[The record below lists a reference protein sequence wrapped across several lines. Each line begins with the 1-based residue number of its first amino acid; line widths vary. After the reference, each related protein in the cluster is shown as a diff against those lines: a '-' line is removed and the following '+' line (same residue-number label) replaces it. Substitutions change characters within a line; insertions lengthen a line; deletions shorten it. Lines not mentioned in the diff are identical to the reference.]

1 MGKTRHLVKKIR
13 DTKGTFHAK
22 MGSIKDRNAM
32 DLTEAED
39 IKKRWQVYTEELYK
53 KHLHPGMSQDAGS
66 LQSSGWFQR
75 RARPATWGYSF
86 HPRGSC
92 HAWHSLPFQ
101 PGLPFSPVGP
111 SAPLLAAPE
120 KRSCWQGPHTD
131 ACLPVSLPP
140 SSWSRT
146 ITCPGPVAAAAPV
159 RGLIPRPA
167 CQQPPRSAR
176 GSLQPLPAR
185 GSRPCPQPSSPS
197 RPGSPPV

>member
-1 MGKTRHLVKKIR
+1 MQFFGKVFFNI
-13 DTKGTFHAK
+13 F
-22 MGSIKDRNAM
+22 
-32 DLTEAED
+32 
-39 IKKRWQVYTEELYK
+39 
-53 KHLHPGMSQDAGS
+53 HLHDL
-66 LQSSGWFQR
+66 LQFNFFLYQL
-75 RARPATWGYSF
+75 THEICFVNSF

-197 RPGSPPV
+197 RPGSPPGLPRPGSCPRPLSPGLL